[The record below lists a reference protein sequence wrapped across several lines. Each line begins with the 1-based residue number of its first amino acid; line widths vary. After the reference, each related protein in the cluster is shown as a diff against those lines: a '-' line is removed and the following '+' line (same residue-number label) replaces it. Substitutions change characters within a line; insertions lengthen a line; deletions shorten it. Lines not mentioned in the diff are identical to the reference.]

1 MSGIDK
7 DTIGSG
13 RTLAA
18 AADVAGLHQR
28 IEELE
33 LALATANASAVPV
46 DSNLR
51 MRQML
56 EACPI
61 GIAILAQDDGR
72 RLFFNGTL
80 VEMLGSGTR
89 EELLAADF
97 KATWTDQSMMTE
109 VWSAF
114 VERRYVLNFDAERVR
129 RDGSWWWV
137 LLNTQPIVFEGVDA
151 GIVWHIDISRRMR
164 AVEAARESETGSG
177 KRWRAFPMPSPCSA
191 PTIS

>member
-1 MSGIDK
+1 MSGINK

-13 RTLAA
+13 WTLAA
-18 AADVAGLHQR
+18 AAKFAGLHQR

-33 LALATANASAVPV
+33 LALATANALAVPV

-51 MRQML
+51 MRQMP

-61 GIAILAQDDGR
+61 VIAILAQDDGR
-72 RLFFNGTL
+72 RLFVNGTL
-80 VEMLGSGTR
+80 VEILGSGTR

-114 VERRYVLNFDAERVR
+114 VERRYVLNF
-129 RDGSWWWV
+129 
-137 LLNTQPIVFEGVDA
+137 
-151 GIVWHIDISRRMR
+151 
-164 AVEAARESETGSG
+164 
-177 KRWRAFPMPSPCSA
+177 
-191 PTIS
+191 

>member
-72 RLFFNGTL
+72 RLFVNGTL
-80 VEMLGSGTR
+80 VEILGSGTR

-97 KATWTDQSMMTE
+97 KATWIDQSMMTE
-109 VWSAF
+109 V
-114 VERRYVLNFDAERVR
+114 
-129 RDGSWWWV
+129 
-137 LLNTQPIVFEGVDA
+137 
-151 GIVWHIDISRRMR
+151 
-164 AVEAARESETGSG
+164 
-177 KRWRAFPMPSPCSA
+177 
-191 PTIS
+191 